1 MKKYLFALMI
11 YFIGCANSFAILD
24 ITISQGTANPTP
36 IALNYF
42 ASSDFSE
49 RRLADRIRSV
59 VQADL
64 ERCGFFK
71 IISPDAFI
79 EEKTGV
85 AHTPLFQ
92 VWRQINA
99 TVLLNA
105 SVKQNDRGKYEVSFI
120 LWDSYTEKDIAGEIY
135 NIDERSWR
143 RVAHKIADKIYER
156 ITGNLGYFD
165 TRVAYISEIPSSR
178 QKIKRLAIM
187 DQDGENHHYLTDGK
201 SLVLT
206 PRFSPK
212 ADKILYL
219 SYVSRK
225 PRVYLRDL
233 YTGREKIVG
242 DFHGMSFAPRFS
254 PNGTKAVMSVARGG
268 ATNILEIDLHSMRI
282 KALTNSVA
290 AINTSPNYSP
300 DGRHIVFNSDRGGS
314 RQLYVMDVDGSDV
327 KRISFGDGSYAAP
340 VWSPKGDYIAFTKSV
355 RGEGFYIGVMRP
367 DGTGERIIAQGY
379 LVESPSWA
387 PNGRVIMYTKEERPN
402 RGKPG
407 KSKIYA
413 IDITGNNEYELKTPH
428 NASDPEWSKLLD

>member
-1 MKKYLFALMI
+1 MKKHFLALLVMI
-11 YFIGCANSFAILD
+11 FGAINSFAALD
-24 ITISQGTANPTP
+24 ITISQGTTNPIP
-36 IALNYF
+36 IAINDF
-42 ASSDFSE
+42 ATSDFTE
-49 RRLADRIRSV
+49 RRLAEKITRV

-71 IISPDAFI
+71 IVSPDAFI
-79 EEKTGV
+79 EEKKGV

-99 TVLLNA
+99 TVLLNG
-105 SVKQNDRGKYEVSFI
+105 SVKQNDRNKYEISFI
-120 LWDSYTEKDIAGEIY
+120 LWDAYTEKDIAGEIY

-165 TRVAYISEIPSSR
+165 TKVAYISELPSSR

-219 SYVSRK
+219 SYANRK
-225 PRVYLRDL
+225 PRVYLKDL
-233 YTGREKIVG
+233 YTGREKMVG
-242 DFHGMSFAPRFS
+242 DFPGMSFAPRFAPS
-254 PNGTKAVMSVARGG
+254 GEKAIMSVARGG
-268 ATNILEIDLHSMRI
+268 ATNILEIDLRSMRI
-282 KALTNSVA
+282 KPLTNSVA
-290 AINTSPNYSP
+290 AINTSPNFSP
-300 DGRHIVFNSDRGGS
+300 DGRKIVFNSDRGGS
-314 RQLYVMDVDGSDV
+314 RQLYVMDSDGSDV
-327 KRISFGDGSYAAP
+327 KRISFSDGSYAAP

-355 RGEGFYIGVMRP
+355 RGQGFYIGVMRP

-387 PNGRVIMYTKEERPN
+387 PNGRVVMYTKEERPN
-402 RGKPG
+402 RGRPG